1 MMGWIAGLLV
11 CAGTILVYMAAPT
24 QKLAAKPLPR
34 PCLVGGWL
42 ALLLA
47 LAPLL
52 AIMGPATAVF
62 TWMTGAMLVWSFAP
76 LAVAWWR
83 GPPKGKR

>member
-1 MMGWIAGLLV
+1 MMGWVAGLLV
-11 CAGTILVYMAAPT
+11 CAGTILLYMAAPT

-62 TWMTGAMLVWSFAP
+62 TWMTGAMLVWSVVP
-76 LAVAWWR
+76 VAARWWR
-83 GPPKGKR
+83 FRGEAA